1 MRAVIVHQGQL
12 TVEDVPD
19 PSPGRGQV
27 LVDVTRCGICGSD
40 LHARLHS
47 DATADGAA
55 EIGYDH
61 LMRSDQHVVMGHEF
75 TGTVAEYG
83 PKTRGKWDI
92 GTPVVSMPILD
103 TTDGI
108 HMIGLS
114 TPAPGGYAEQV
125 LVTEALTFQVPDG
138 VSPDHAA
145 TTEPLAVALHA
156 VRRGD
161 VKAKDTAVVIG
172 CGPIG
177 LAVIAMLKASG
188 VRTVVAS
195 DFSAGRRALAVR
207 CGADVVVDP
216 GAESPWSTFEDS
228 KYLTTAPALFD
239 LAVGSMKKLRKLP
252 LVPWHRVMETAQK
265 LGASPRGPVVF
276 ECVGMPGIIEQ
287 IVTAAP
293 LLSRIVVVGVCM
305 EPDTFRPS
313 MAINKEVELRF
324 AFGYDPAE
332 FYRSLAMIA
341 AGEVDPTP
349 LITGT
354 VGLDGVASAFEQL
367 ADPEQHAKILID
379 PSSTAT
385 RA

>member
-1 MRAVIVHQGQL
+1 
-12 TVEDVPD
+12 
-19 PSPGRGQV
+19 
-27 LVDVTRCGICGSD
+27 
-40 LHARLHS
+40 
-47 DATADGAA
+47 
-55 EIGYDH
+55 
-61 LMRSDQHVVMGHEF
+61 
-75 TGTVAEYG
+75 
-83 PKTRGKWDI
+83 
-92 GTPVVSMPILD
+92 
-103 TTDGI
+103 
-108 HMIGLS
+108 
-114 TPAPGGYAEQV
+114 
-125 LVTEALTFQVPDG
+125 
-138 VSPDHAA
+138 
-145 TTEPLAVALHA
+145 
-156 VRRGD
+156 
-161 VKAKDTAVVIG
+161 
-172 CGPIG
+172 
-177 LAVIAMLKASG
+177 
-188 VRTVVAS
+188 
-195 DFSAGRRALAVR
+195 
-207 CGADVVVDP
+207 
-216 GAESPWSTFEDS
+216 
-228 KYLTTAPALFD
+228 
-239 LAVGSMKKLRKLP
+239 MKKLRKLP